1 MVKMTREEITK
12 IAEENNL
19 KTVTELLEYMDNEEF
34 LRLVDVKIHELE
46 NGSLKFRYKDKAEV
60 LKNYQRC
67 LYQKMISEG
76 KMLSFKI

>member
-1 MVKMTREEITK
+1 MVKMTREEIAK

-34 LRLVDVKIHELE
+34 FRLVDVKIQELE
-46 NGSLKFRYKDKAEV
+46 NSPLKFRYKDTTEV

-76 KMLSFKI
+76 KMLNLKI

>member
-1 MVKMTREEITK
+1 MTREEITK
-12 IAEENNL
+12 IAEKNNL

-34 LRLVDVKIHELE
+34 LRLVDVKIQQLE
-46 NGSLKFRYKDKAEV
+46 NSSLKFRYKDKTEV

-76 KMLSFKI
+76 KMLNLKI

>member
-1 MVKMTREEITK
+1 MVKMTREEIAK

-34 LRLVDVKIHELE
+34 FRLVDVKIQELE
-46 NGSLKFRYKDKAEV
+46 NSSLKFRYKDKTEV

-76 KMLSFKI
+76 KMLNLKI